1 MKFLQ
6 KPLISLNWFLEN
18 NEVSAKV
25 SVWFFEKEP
34 KIDVFLMINF
44 RFCPSNPPLN
54 PYLLAPPNLGTFFLK
69 DTKTMQINKIGFW

>member
-34 KIDVFLMINF
+34 KIDVFWWLT
-44 RFCPSNPPLN
+44 
-54 PYLLAPPNLGTFFLK
+54 LGFAL
-69 DTKTMQINKIGFW
+69 QIPR